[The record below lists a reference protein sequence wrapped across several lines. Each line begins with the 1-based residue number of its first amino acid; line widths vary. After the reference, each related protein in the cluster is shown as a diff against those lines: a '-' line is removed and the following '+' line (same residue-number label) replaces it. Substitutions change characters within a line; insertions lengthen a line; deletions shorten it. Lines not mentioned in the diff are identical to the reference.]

1 MQQRL
6 LPLLIAAG
14 VLLIVLANTFFTVGE
29 ASQAIVLRLGKFE
42 RAINVGDADQPGLH
56 IKIPF
61 VESAMIYDKRNLGL
75 QLREQAVVPADQE
88 RLIVDAMVRWRIVD
102 PRLFFQAVGTE
113 VAGEDRLSSATQSA
127 LRRTL
132 GNASSTDIISGR
144 RGEFMQAIED
154 DLNRGTN
161 AQGGSGAAREFGV
174 YVVDVRIRQA
184 DLPPELRNQ
193 VFERMRTERRQ
204 VAARIRSEGE
214 AEALRIRAEAEREV
228 IRIQAEA
235 REQAERIRG
244 AGDADR
250 ARIYARAYGRD
261 AEFAAFYRSMRAY
274 ETALPEGTPIIT
286 PGEGDFFRYLRNQRG
301 AR

>member
-1 MQQRL
+1 MQRNI
-6 LPLLIAAG
+6 LPILIAVGA
-14 VLLIVLANTFFTVGE
+14 LLIVLANTFFTVGE
-29 ASQAIVLRLGKFE
+29 ARQAIVLRLGKFE
-42 RAINVGDADQPGLH
+42 RAINVGHSDEAGLH

-61 VESAMIYDKRNLGL
+61 VESVLVYDKRNLGL

-102 PRLFFQAVGTE
+102 PRLFFQAAGSEVG
-113 VAGEDRLSSATQSA
+113 GEDRLSSATQSA

-132 GNASSTDIISGR
+132 GQVSSTDIISGR
-144 RGEFMQAIED
+144 RGELMQAIEN
-154 DLNRGTN
+154 DLNRR
-161 AQGGSGAAREFGV
+161 ADSPGGIGAAREFGV

-214 AEALRIRAEAEREV
+214 GEALRIRAEAEREV

-244 AGDADR
+244 AGDAER
-250 ARIYARAYGRD
+250 ARIYSSAYGRD
-261 AEFAAFYRSMRAY
+261 PEFASFYRSMRAY
-274 ETALPEGTPIIT
+274 ETALPEGTPIVT
-286 PGEGDFFRYLRNQRG
+286 PAEGDFFRYLRSQRG
-301 AR
+301 GR